1 MVTGELS
8 FHPPR
13 HSGAMTGAAIDE
25 TAMKPTKKHPQHS
38 VDISEEAGVRYLHF
52 GSDWVQGA
60 MRIAR
65 PWSLELDYTRDMMAG
80 LLLRPA
86 SQWPRSALLIG
97 LGAGSLAK
105 FIYRYLP
112 DCRITVVEINPQVE
126 FVARQYFKLPD
137 APLRLNVEIGC
148 GADYMLGGTRRFDL
162 ILVDGFDPEARMGV
176 LDTLPFY
183 QACRARLG
191 DEGLC
196 AINLLGRSRQ
206 FAKSVERITQAF
218 DGRVAVLPPCDSG
231 NTIVFTASGEPIDVP
246 FETLQSR
253 AEQLKKQTRLDL
265 LPTVKRLKGGPAL
278 PDGRL
283 RI

>member
-1 MVTGELS
+1 MKKS
-8 FHPPR
+8 AKAPR
-13 HSGAMTGAAIDE
+13 
-25 TAMKPTKKHPQHS
+25 HS
-38 VDISEEAGVRYLHF
+38 VDISEENGVRHLHF

-65 PWSLELDYTRDMMAG
+65 PWSLELAYTREMMAG
-80 LLLRPA
+80 LLLRPSA
-86 SQWPRSALLIG
+86 QWPRQALLIG

-137 APLRLNVEIGC
+137 DPRRLEVVIGC
-148 GADYMLGGTRRFDL
+148 GADYMLGGDRQFDT
-162 ILVDGFDPEARMGV
+162 ILVDGFDPDARSGP

-183 QACRARLG
+183 QACRSRLS
-191 DEGLC
+191 ERGLFC
-196 AINLLGRSRQ
+196 TNLLGRNRG
-206 FAKSVERITQAF
+206 FAASVERIKAAF
-218 DGRVAVLPPCDSG
+218 DNRVAVFPSCDSG
-231 NTIVFTASGEPIDVP
+231 NTIAFATGGEAVDVSLDDLR
-246 FETLQSR
+246 ER
-253 AEQLKKQTRLDL
+253 AGQLKTATRLDL
-265 LPTVKRLKGGPAL
+265 GPTISRLQLAHPL